1 MSQNTENKQTE
12 SKEKKQLSI
21 LETIA
26 VYSGVGDMS
35 ERKITEEQ
43 RKKEIAFM
51 EEQRKK
57 AIASSE
63 ERRKKDYG
71 EEK

>member
-1 MSQNTENKQTE
+1 MADA
-12 SKEKKQLSI
+12 EKKPLSI
-21 LETIA
+21 AETIA

-43 RKKEIAFM
+43 RKKEIAFF

-57 AIASSE
+57 DYPD
-63 ERRKKDYG
+63 RK
-71 EEK
+71 

>member
-21 LETIA
+21 LETIEA
-26 VYSGVGDMS
+26 YAGG
-35 ERKITEEQ
+35 EKFPKRKITEEQ
-43 RKKEIAFM
+43 REKEIAFF

-57 AIASSE
+57 DYPD
-63 ERRKKDYG
+63 RK
-71 EEK
+71 

>member
-26 VYSGVGDMS
+26 VYSGARDMS

-57 AIASSE
+57 ALASSE
-63 ERRKKDYG
+63 ERRKKGYKK
-71 EEK
+71 EK